1 MAEEIW
7 GERWTQA
14 TSDIAKK
21 YMEISV
27 KKKSLVCLA
36 ADRNTMQG
44 LFDLIEEVGPH
55 IAALKTHVDLV
66 DDWTPE
72 SWSKFCKKAND
83 ADLLIFE
90 DRKFADIGKITRNQM
105 SGIYNIRQWSDLV
118 TAHLSLIHI

>member
-1 MAEEIW
+1 MDSGHLRYCKKIHGNFCEE
-7 GERWTQA
+7 
-14 TSDIAKK
+14 
-21 YMEISV
+21 
-27 KKKSLVCLA
+27 KSLVCLA

-105 SGIYNIRQWSDLV
+105 SGIYNIETV
-118 TAHLSLIHI
+118 E

>member
-72 SWSKFCKKAND
+72 SWSKFCEKAND

-90 DRKFADIGKITRNQM
+90 IGNLPI
-105 SGIYNIRQWSDLV
+105 LV
-118 TAHLSLIHI
+118 KLRETKCLEFTILDNGVTS